1 MDALKKWMFIRFT
14 PYVPNHHPFKMDI
27 LPKTFVH
34 IFLAAKW
41 LVRHSCTSPKHQR
54 RPLPS
59 LLLYPSSMAGGLRDQ
74 PMKNLRPQ
82 QISKYNSG
90 KYNSPTTFE
99 GRYVFVLFSSLP
111 RLYWQ

>member
-27 LPKTFVH
+27 IPKTFVH
-34 IFLAAKW
+34 IILAAKW

-74 PMKNLRPQ
+74 PMKKSSATADLKVQFWKVQ
-82 QISKYNSG
+82 QPHHI
-90 KYNSPTTFE
+90 
-99 GRYVFVLFSSLP
+99 
-111 RLYWQ
+111 